1 MEAGNYAHGGY
12 KVVVVASILILMQT
26 LMVGG
31 RLLSRRLQKVWL
43 GIDDY
48 VLISATVSSPYFY
61 LTSHP
66 QLIALSF
73 SQSSSV
79 PSQSRYPVSAASAI
93 CPSSIYPMAKQS
105 GKPRSHG

>member
-1 MEAGNYAHGGY
+1 MDAGNYAHGGY

-48 VLISATVSSPYFY
+48 VLISASVSSPYLY
-61 LTSHP
+61 LTSHA
-66 QLIALSF
+66 QLTALRY
-73 SQSSSV
+73 SQSPSV
-79 PSQSRYPVSAASAI
+79 PSQSQFPASAASAI
-93 CPSSIYPMAKQS
+93 RPPSIYPTAKQS
-105 GKPRSHG
+105 GKLQSHG

>member
-1 MEAGNYAHGGY
+1 MSSTAMEVGNYTHGGY

-43 GIDDY
+43 GVDDY
-48 VLISATVSSPYFY
+48 VLISATVSSHCIY

-66 QLIALSF
+66 QFIALRY
-73 SQSSSV
+73 SQSSSA
-79 PSQSRYPVSAASAI
+79 PSQLQYPASAALAI
-93 CPSSIYPMAKQS
+93 HPSSI
-105 GKPRSHG
+105 